1 MELEMQILDVKGMEW
16 GDSTGF
22 RNGILY
28 VNKVEALEVC
38 GEFAEVNGFNLYI
51 ARPSENIRIIPVK
64 CVVEPRCKISE
75 TGAGFP
81 GLVGPIEQAGEGS
94 SLTLKGAAVVM
105 TQSNDPENYCKTGGF
120 IDMTGPGAGY
130 SPYSKSFL
138 LVVDAKAIPSLFSQD
153 QQALD
158 DAVRIAG
165 LRLASYL
172 AKKCI
177 TTMPDRAKTY
187 KLDKADESL
196 PGVVYVLQLLAQNPI
211 VEDFYVY
218 GSLAGSHFMPT
229 LMHPNEIL
237 DGAVTNFIGS
247 HCTVTS
253 DKQYLYDIQN
263 SPVIEELYNRHGKDL
278 RFLGVIVHNQV
289 MTLEG
294 KERCSYFT
302 SKIAKMLG
310 AKGAVMVTEGHGNPD
325 EDIML
330 NVRNLE
336 RNGCKVVII
345 SDELGG
351 VDGKSP
357 GLSDWVP
364 ECNAMVSVGNTHA
377 LLSVPAKMER
387 LIGNESSQ
395 SIIRAS
401 VDKESEET
409 NYILVQL
416 SHVAGSCSQAGIAN
430 ISARWV

>member
-1 MELEMQILDVKGMEW
+1 MQMLNVKGLEW
-16 GDSTGF
+16 GGETIF
-22 RNGILY
+22 RDGVLY
-28 VNKVEALEVC
+28 VNKEEALGVC
-38 GEFAEVNGFNLYI
+38 GAFSSVSRFDLHI
-51 ARPSENIRIIPVK
+51 ARPGENVRIVPVK
-64 CVVEPRCKISE
+64 GVVEPRCNLSAD
-75 TGAGFP
+75 GSGFP
-81 GLVGPIEQAGEGS
+81 GLVGPVKQAGEGS
-94 SLTLKGAAVVM
+94 TLALKGAAVVM

-120 IDMTGPGAGY
+120 IDMSGPAAEYG
-130 SPYSKSFL
+130 PYSQLFL
-138 LVVDAKAIPSLFSQD
+138 LVVEARAVPELYSRD
-153 QQALD
+153 QLALD
-158 DAVRIAG
+158 DAVRVAG

-172 AKKCI
+172 AEKCRNAKPDC
-177 TTMPDRAKTY
+177 TKRYALDRA
-187 KLDKADESL
+187 DGSL

-218 GSLAGSHFMPT
+218 GSLAGPHFLPT

-263 SPVIEELYNRHGKDL
+263 SPVMEELYDRHGKEL

-302 SKIAKMLG
+302 SKIAGMLG
-310 AKGAVMVTEGHGNPD
+310 AEGAVMVTEGHGNPD

-351 VDGKSP
+351 IDGKSP
-357 GLSDWVP
+357 GLADWTP
-364 ECNAMVSVGNTHA
+364 ECDAMVSVGNTHG
-377 LLSVPAKMER
+377 LLAVPAKMER
-387 LIGNESSQ
+387 LIGNGTSQ
-395 SIIRAS
+395 NLSRAT
-401 VDKESEET
+401 VDQDPENKE
-409 NYILVQL
+409 YVYVQL
-416 SHVAGSCSQAGIAN
+416 NHVAGSCSQAGLARL
-430 ISARWV
+430 SARWV

>member
-1 MELEMQILDVKGMEW
+1 MELQMQMLDVKGMEW
-16 GDSTGF
+16 GDRTGF
-22 RNGILY
+22 RNGVLY
-28 VNKVEALEVC
+28 IDKAEALEAC
-38 GEFAEVNGFNLYI
+38 GEFSAVEGFDLHI
-51 ARPSENIRIIPVK
+51 ARPGENVRIIPVK
-64 CVVEPRCKISE
+64 CVVEPRCKTSE
-75 TGAGFP
+75 TGSDFP
-81 GLVGPIEQAGEGS
+81 GLVGPIKQVGEGS
-94 SLTLKGAAVVM
+94 TLALKGAAVVM

-120 IDMTGPGAGY
+120 IDMAGPGAECC
-130 SPYSKSFL
+130 PYSKSFL
-138 LVVDAKAIPSLFSQD
+138 LVVDAKAIPALFSQD

-172 AKKCI
+172 AKKCADVK
-177 TTMPDRAKTY
+177 PDRTKTY
-187 KLDKADESL
+187 QLGKADESL

-218 GSLAGSHFMPT
+218 GSLAGPHFMPT
-229 LMHPNEIL
+229 LMHPNEIF

-247 HCTVTS
+247 HCTVAS

-263 SPVIEELYNRHGKDL
+263 SPAIEEFYDRHGKDL

-310 AKGAVMVTEGHGNPD
+310 AQGAVMVTEGHGNPD

-357 GLSDWVP
+357 GLADWVP
-364 ECNAMVSVGNTHA
+364 ECNAMVSVGNTHQ
-377 LLSVPAKMER
+377 LLSVPAKMEK

-401 VDKESEET
+401 VDKKPDEKDHV
-409 NYILVQL
+409 YVQMN
-416 SHVAGSCSQAGIAN
+416 HVAGSCSQAGIAN